1 MIFSKRIFPKFRILT
16 NYILRISKTQTES
29 VPGAQM
35 HLCLENNNLYLSW
48 IFGTIYDIK
57 IHFFWKSA
65 RYRPGLIDRV
75 FIFEKVQNYGS
86 HQGRRVWRFVVAKQ

>member
-1 MIFSKRIFPKFRILT
+1 MIFSKRISPKFRILK

-29 VPGAQM
+29 DPGAQM
-35 HLCLENNNLYLSW
+35 RLCLENNNLYLSW

-57 IHFFWKSA
+57 IHFFGNQ
-65 RYRPGLIDRV
+65 RGIRRLIDRV